1 MKEAMFYENIGDKT
15 VRCYLCPHYC
25 KIVQGKRGFCGV
37 RENQNGILY
46 SLVYG
51 KAVAV
56 HVDPIEKKPLFHFYP
71 KSRAFS
77 VATVGC
83 NLRCL
88 NCQNAEISQVGSEK
102 YFRIIGRDMPPEE
115 LVKGAETER
124 CQSIAYTY
132 TEPTIFFEYA
142 YDTAILAN
150 KKGIK
155 NIFVTNGYITR
166 EALET
171 IRPYLDAANIDLKSF
186 REDFY
191 KKITKGSLKPV
202 LDCIE
207 WCFHQ
212 GIFIEI
218 TTLIIPGSNDSE
230 EELRDIA
237 TFISKMSRDIPW
249 HISRFH
255 PSYKLLHLSPTPVD
269 TIYKAIEIGKSKGLR
284 YIYAGNVPGNEFE
297 NTFCPHCNKIVIKR
311 FGFTSKTY
319 LNNNNCQYCNQ
330 KLAIQV

>member
-1 MKEAMFYENIGDKT
+1 
-15 VRCYLCPHYC
+15 
-25 KIVQGKRGFCGV
+25 
-37 RENQNGILY
+37 
-46 SLVYG
+46 
-51 KAVAV
+51 
-56 HVDPIEKKPLFHFYP
+56 
-71 KSRAFS
+71 
-77 VATVGC
+77 
-83 NLRCL
+83 
-88 NCQNAEISQVGSEK
+88 
-102 YFRIIGRDMPPEE
+102 MPPEE